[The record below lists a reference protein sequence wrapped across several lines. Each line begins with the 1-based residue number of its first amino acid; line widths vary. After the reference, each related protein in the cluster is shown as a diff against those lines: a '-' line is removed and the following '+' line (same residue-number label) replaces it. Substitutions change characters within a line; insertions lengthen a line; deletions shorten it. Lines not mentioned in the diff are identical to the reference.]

1 MVNCYAETDPVFSNP
16 MRLIEAITQ
25 SFPVT
30 ITTSFDHGY
39 STGLIVRLFIPPK
52 IGMQEANGFYGPI
65 AVTGDDTFTMDL
77 DTTNF
82 VPYDV
87 PDVWY
92 IRGCGQVIPI
102 GEVNETLYLANV
114 NIL

>member
-1 MVNCYAETDPVFSNP
+1 MVNCYADPNPVFSNP
-16 MRLIEAITQ
+16 MRLIETMTQ
-25 SFPVT
+25 SFPVV
-30 ITTSFDHGY
+30 ITTTFDHGY

-52 IGMQEANGFYGPI
+52 IGMQQANRFYGPI
-65 AVTGDDTFTMDL
+65 VVTGAATFTMDL

-82 VPYDV
+82 DAYNV

-92 IRGCGQVIPI
+92 IRACGQVIPI
-102 GEVNETLYLANV
+102 GEVNETVYLANV